1 MLLDLSE
8 GIMLKIQPYEH
19 ISKISF
25 GIKKTNPQKPQSTQA
40 QKEANILASA
50 NAILLHCSTLSTK
63 TREMLQELK
72 DIAARNYPI
81 DELSKLE
88 YSAIQAAKNLP
99 VPVQFSSNPLSIWG
113 GLYLDLKD
121 DLKLPE
127 TTKGI
132 MARDI
137 AKVLNGET
145 KPNEVINPKVWSIS
159 YEYTNPVGGQ
169 TDIARE
175 MPHAL
180 KEEGIDTYAISPM
193 FKISVNGKK
202 INYLEKDENGNT
214 YYITP
219 NNRTLVKKIY
229 EGNIQTGDRTD
240 KFSVYYGE
248 FGPFKQKTLF
258 LYDDDM
264 FNFGNTNTPMV
275 YQDLPHSPERARMAQ
290 FNNMTYELLAQA
302 KEGDIKLPDGTKIS
316 APDKLV
322 AHEAWQ
328 SGGLLCKMRL
338 YSRAE
343 DSIHSRQKDTTD
355 YLRNLANNTTVVVHN
370 LGDGYQGQ
378 SWDKK
383 VMEEYFN
390 ILYGD
395 FARDIVENSCIAD
408 VGNRQF
414 SLFGTPSQ
422 RIGFYADVLNP
433 AHASCV
439 LATSIGPV
447 SQGYRNELATKGLG
461 SKLDEIIKIKEN
473 KGSLDVYPN
482 GVDKA
487 PLAATRAN
495 VEIANKELGG
505 RLSDIFETTQKIM
518 PYLEKADDKVEE
530 MNMTTFSR
538 RKTHNKKLFIGLIQ
552 DAVKNNQK
560 STPLIHGNKPA
571 DFYEGKYGIDID
583 YITTDTPIFTMASRL
598 DSQKGFET
606 MIDAYSKLVKSYKHT
621 SATMPVLLISGGG
634 DENIANYIKQKK
646 DELGE
651 YGKRILFTQNRISNS
666 GLLLMNMTTRN
677 CMPSDFEPYGISE
690 LKGLYAGSH
699 VIATEVGGMHSSG
712 EISRK
717 IYSYDDY
724 GADKANAI
732 TVKDYE
738 FICISPDWDKAA
750 RKDRN
755 STKLAQ
761 AMKKDIKLS
770 REESLKMDLNA
781 LKTDVSWNK
790 GAIQNYMEQM
800 KIKVAK

>member
-1 MLLDLSE
+1 
-8 GIMLKIQPYEH
+8 MLKIQPFKYATNV
-19 ISKISF
+19 SF
-25 GIKKTNPQKPQSTQA
+25 GAKKKESVSSDVQH
-40 QKEANILASA
+40 QKEQNILSSA
-50 NAILLHCSTLSTK
+50 DALLLYCATINSK
-63 TREMLQELK
+63 TRDMLQELRT
-72 DIAARNYPI
+72 IAAKGYPAN
-81 DELSKLE
+81 ELNELE
-88 YSAIQAAKNLP
+88 YKAIEAAKELP
-99 VPVQFSSNPLSIWG
+99 VPIYFPNHPLSIWG

-121 DLKLPE
+121 DLKLPSS
-127 TTKGI
+127 TKGI
-132 MARDI
+132 ITRDI

-145 KPNEVINPKVWSIS
+145 QPDEVVNPDVWSIS

-175 MPHAL
+175 LPQAL
-180 KEEGIDTYAISPM
+180 EKAGVNTYAISPM
-193 FKISVNGKK
+193 FNISVNGKK
-202 INYLEKDENGNT
+202 VNYLEKDENGNT

-219 NNRTLVKKIY
+219 NNRTKVEKIY
-229 EGNIQTGDRTD
+229 EGDLQTGDSVD
-240 KFSVYYGE
+240 KFSVYWGE
-248 FGPFKQKTLF
+248 FGPNKQKTLF

-264 FNFGNTNTPMV
+264 FNFGETTSPMV
-275 YQDLPHSPERARMAQ
+275 YQNLAHSPERVRMAQ

-302 KEGDIKLPDGTKIS
+302 KDGAIKLPNGEKLR
-316 APDKLV
+316 APDKLI

-343 DSIHSRQKDTTD
+343 DSIHSRRKSTTD
-355 YLRNLANNTTVVVHN
+355 YLRNLANNTSVVVHN

-378 SWDKK
+378 SWDKG
-383 VMEEYFN
+383 VMEKYFN
-390 ILYGD
+390 VLYGG
-395 FARDIVENSCIAD
+395 FARDIVANSCIAD

-414 SLFGTPSQ
+414 LLFGTPSQ
-422 RIGFYADVLNP
+422 RIGFYEDVLNP

-447 SQGYRNELATKGLG
+447 SEGYKDEIAKKGLS
-461 SKLDEIIKIKEN
+461 SKLDTIIKIKDS
-473 KGSLDVYPN
+473 KGSLNVYPN
-482 GVDKA
+482 GVDKV

-495 VEIANKELGG
+495 VEVANKELGD
-505 RLSDIFETTQKIM
+505 RLSKIFRTTQKIM
-518 PYLEKADDKVEE
+518 PYLENTDDDISSINRV
-530 MNMTTFSR
+530 TFSR

-552 DAVKNNQK
+552 DAAKNNDP
-560 STPLIHGNKPA
+560 TPIIHMNKPA

-598 DSQKGFET
+598 DSQKGFDT
-606 MIDAYSKLVKSYKHT
+606 IIDAYAKLVKSYVHPT
-621 SATMPVLLISGGG
+621 GTTMPVLLISGGG
-634 DENIANYIKQKK
+634 DENIANYIKAKK
-646 DELGE
+646 DELGK
-651 YGKRILFTQNRISNS
+651 YGRRILFTQNRISNS

-699 VIATEVGGMHSSG
+699 VIATEVGGMRSQG

-738 FICISPDWDKAA
+738 FICVSPDWDKEA
-750 RKDRN
+750 RRDRN

-770 REESLKMDLNA
+770 REDSLKMDLNA

-790 GAIQNYMEQM
+790 GAVQNYMEQM
-800 KIKVAK
+800 KIKVTK

>member
-1 MLLDLSE
+1 
-8 GIMLKIQPYEH
+8 MLKPQPWKYTTN
-19 ISKISF
+19 ISF
-25 GIKKTNPQKPQSTQA
+25 CSKKNNQTSQEIQQ
-40 QKEANILASA
+40 QKERNILTSA
-50 NAILLHCSTLSTK
+50 DALLLYCNNISSK
-63 TREMLQELK
+63 TREMLQQLREIAIKGYPANEL
-72 DIAARNYPI
+72 N
-81 DELSKLE
+81 ELE
-88 YSAIQAAKNLP
+88 YKAIEAVKNIPIP
-99 VPVQFSSNPLSIWG
+99 VEFPNHPLSIWG

-121 DLKLPE
+121 DLKLPSS
-127 TTKGI
+127 TKGMI
-132 MARDI
+132 TRDM

-145 KPNEVINPKVWSIS
+145 QPDTVINPNVWSIS

-180 KEEGIDTYAISPM
+180 ENEGINTYAISPM

-202 INYLEKDENGNT
+202 INYLEEDENGNT

-219 NNRTLVKKIY
+219 NNRTLVNKIY
-229 EGNIQTGDRTD
+229 EGDLQTGNRTD

-414 SLFGTPSQ
+414 LLFGTASQ
-422 RIGFYADVLNP
+422 RIGFYEDVLNP

-447 SQGYRNELATKGLG
+447 SEGYKKELANKGLAA
-461 SKLDEIIKIKEN
+461 KLDEIIKIKN
-473 KGSLDVYPN
+473 TKGSLDVYPN

-495 VEIANKELGG
+495 VEIANKELGDS
-505 RLSDIFETTQKIM
+505 LSDIFETTQKIM

-598 DSQKGFET
+598 DSQKGFDT
-606 MIDAYSKLVKSYKHT
+606 MIDAYAKLVKNYNPDSRKF
-621 SATMPVLLISGGG
+621 PVLLISGGG

-646 DELGE
+646 DELGK

-750 RKDRN
+750 RKHRN

-761 AMKKDIKLS
+761 AMQKDIKLS

>member
-1 MLLDLSE
+1 MLDINE
-8 GIMLKIQPYEH
+8 GNMLKIQPYRYSTN
-19 ISKISF
+19 IPF
-25 GIKKTNPQKPQSTQA
+25 GAKKTNSNQKNVQS
-40 QKEANILASA
+40 QKERNVLTSAS
-50 NAILLHCSTLSTK
+50 AILLYCSSINDK
-63 TREMLQELK
+63 ARELLQELRT
-72 DIAARNYPI
+72 IAANGYPAS
-81 DELSKLE
+81 ELDKLE
-88 YSAIQAAKNLP
+88 FKAIQAAKNLP
-99 VPVQFSSNPLSIWG
+99 IPVEIPNNLLSIWG

-121 DLKLPE
+121 DLKLPAS
-127 TTKGI
+127 TKGM

-145 KPNEVINPKVWSIS
+145 KAARVVNPDVWSIS

-180 KEEGIDTYAISPM
+180 EQAGVNTLAISPM
-193 FKISVNGKK
+193 FNISVKGKK
-202 INYLEKDENGNT
+202 INYIEKDENGNT

-219 NNRTLVKKIY
+219 NNKTRVEKIY
-229 EGNIQTGDRTD
+229 EGDIQTGNRTD
-240 KFSVYYGE
+240 KFSVYFGE

-264 FNFGNTNTPMV
+264 FNFGDTDTAMI
-275 YQDLPHSPERARMAQ
+275 YQDLTHSPERARMAQ

-302 KEGDIKLPDGTKIS
+302 KEGEMKLPDGTLLK

-343 DSIHSRQKDTTD
+343 DSIHSRRKDTTD
-355 YLRNLANNTTVVVHN
+355 YLRNLANNTSVVVHN

-383 VMEEYFN
+383 VIEEYFN

-408 VGNRQF
+408 IGNRQF
-414 SLFGTPSQ
+414 LLFGTPSQ
-422 RIGFYADVLNP
+422 RIGFYEDALNP

-447 SQGYRNELATKGLG
+447 SEGYKDELATKGLS
-461 SKLDEIIKIKEN
+461 SKLNEVIRIKN
-473 KGSLDVYPN
+473 SKGSLNVYPN
-482 GVDKA
+482 GVDKE
-487 PLAATRAN
+487 PLAATRKN
-495 VEIANKELGG
+495 IETLNKDLGG
-505 RLSDIFETTQKIM
+505 KLSEIFGTEQRIM
-518 PYLEKADDKVEE
+518 PYLEQADEDVSLI
-530 MNMTTFSR
+530 NPSTFSR

-552 DAVKNNQK
+552 DAVKNNNQQ
-560 STPLIHGNKPA
+560 TPFIHQNNPA
-571 DFYEGKYGIDID
+571 NFYEGTSGIDISNASV
-583 YITTDTPIFTMASRL
+583 DTPIFTMASRL
-598 DSQKGFET
+598 DSQKGFDT
-606 MIDAYSKLVKSYKHT
+606 MIDAYTKLVKKYNPNSRKF
-621 SATMPVLLISGGG
+621 PILLISGGG
-634 DENIANYIKQKK
+634 DENIANYIKAKK

-699 VIATEVGGMHSSG
+699 VIATEVGGMRSDG

-717 IYSYDDY
+717 IYAYDDY

-761 AMKKDIKLS
+761 AMEKDIELS
-770 REESLKMDLNA
+770 KEDSIKMDLNA

-790 GAIQNYMEQM
+790 GAIQNYLNQM
-800 KIKVAK
+800 KIEVSK